1 MADRGASRLLLVLTT
16 IICLAKS
23 EPSAASPQCSYSVRA
38 IRFGF
43 QFKMT
48 SFPTG
53 RYTISVGEEGSPTTE
68 KIVNVSSSS
77 KNPTHEIQHLK
88 PCTEYEHKVTMLDN
102 NGTEISCSGS
112 GGKAKTLNMNEQDV
126 TNSPCIPGHVCYH
139 SGWNI
144 NSSVSAPNQTQQF
157 RNGTFGFKLAEDDIC
172 SNFTVSF
179 YQDNCNDSSFS
190 LTRYIP
196 ADYINPNEMNQTQHN
211 RLPAEIETK
220 LPPNCKN
227 LSIEYTCSESGKV
240 GDSILLSNLEPFTDY
255 SCTGLIKN
263 NNVSINKKTPAV
275 QVNIACDF
283 TMVISDTYDN
293 ESLTVGW
300 WQTTS
305 ENCGAVLPNLEK
317 LSYTCSTQEVDGDA
331 KKHAKTVR
339 QPRGGICTTYE
350 FKRFTDYDVE
360 IYPTYNNKKV
370 SQGLAFRVRTNSGVP
385 DKVQQLKVRLI
396 KNNVIRVSCSP
407 PVGGFKGPKKVYIVR
422 LSGNREVVETDEC
435 LFEIGD
441 LNYLTSYTVQVVA
454 FNGKHESE
462 AETAKVS
469 TRYNNK
475 ALNGIL
481 IFILIRLII
490 ILVAP
495 RLAVFIKKQ
504 KKSKRV
510 TREEVK
516 LTSTAKAYI

>member
-1 MADRGASRLLLVLTT
+1 
-16 IICLAKS
+16 
-23 EPSAASPQCSYSVRA
+23 
-38 IRFGF
+38 
-43 QFKMT
+43 
-48 SFPTG
+48 
-53 RYTISVGEEGSPTTE
+53 
-68 KIVNVSSSS
+68 
-77 KNPTHEIQHLK
+77 
-88 PCTEYEHKVTMLDN
+88 MLDN

-179 YQDNCNDSSFS
+179 YQDNCNDSSFN

-283 TMVISDTYDN
+283 TIIFTNEYDN
-293 ESLTVGW
+293 KSLLVIW
-300 WQTTS
+300 WKTTS

-317 LSYTCSTQEVDGDA
+317 LSYTCSTQEID
-331 KKHAKTVR
+331 
-339 QPRGGICTTYE
+339 
-350 FKRFTDYDVE
+350 
-360 IYPTYNNKKV
+360 
-370 SQGLAFRVRTNSGVP
+370 GVP

-407 PVGGFKGPKKVYIVR
+407 PVGGFKGPRKVYIVR
-422 LSGNREVVETDEC
+422 LSGDREVEETDEC

-481 IFILIRLII
+481 IFILISLII